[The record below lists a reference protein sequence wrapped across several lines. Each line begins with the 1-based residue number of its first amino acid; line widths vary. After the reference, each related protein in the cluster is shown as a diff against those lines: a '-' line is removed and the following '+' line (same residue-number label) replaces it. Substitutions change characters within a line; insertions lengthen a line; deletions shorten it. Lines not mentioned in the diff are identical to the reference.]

1 MRQEMYTVIDY
12 KEVSALVGEFLGKPD
27 YEEFVP
33 DMGDNNGEWRNDTEH
48 AFVIEPPEEWVHPNH
63 ENELTEVL
71 KRGKPKWNFEL
82 ASVLNELGARGKLPL
97 GNLLI
102 TICW

>member
-1 MRQEMYTVIDY
+1 
-12 KEVSALVGEFLGKPD
+12 
-27 YEEFVP
+27 
-33 DMGDNNGEWRNDTEH
+33 
-48 AFVIEPPEEWVHPNH
+48 VIEPPEEWVHPNH
-63 ENELTEVL
+63 ENELAEVL